1 MNKKDLIADEIKTAA
16 LVLRALNNK
25 LRRDILYLL
34 DKHKKM
40 NVTELYVALRIEQS
54 VCSNQLRI
62 LQENGIVKNERV
74 LKSRYYSIV
83 PERLEYI
90 NTMAKAIVNGTVNV
104 DASV

>member
-1 MNKKDLIADEIKTAA
+1 MNKDLIAEEIKTAA
-16 LVLRALNNK
+16 LVLRALNNN
-25 LRRDILYLL
+25 LRRDILHLL

-54 VCSNQLRI
+54 VCSSQLRI
-62 LQENGIVKNERV
+62 LMDNGIVKNERV
-74 LKSRYYSIV
+74 MKSRYYSIV
-83 PERLEYI
+83 PARLEYI